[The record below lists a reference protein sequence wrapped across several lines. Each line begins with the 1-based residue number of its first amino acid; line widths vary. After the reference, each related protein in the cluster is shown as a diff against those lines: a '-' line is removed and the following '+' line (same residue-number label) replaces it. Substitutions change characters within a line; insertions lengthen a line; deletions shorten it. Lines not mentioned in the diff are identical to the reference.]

1 VRIDGVAVAGVGMI
15 RFGKYPDR
23 SCPALARDAA
33 LAALHDA
40 GMSLADVDEAFVGYI
55 QPASLL
61 GIKAVKELGL
71 TGLPVTHVENASATG
86 LVAFREAA
94 WAVASGR
101 AEVALALAFDKMT
114 DMARGSGSGR
124 VPGETRST
132 RRSSPRPTSP
142 CGPNG
147 GCTITARNPSTSP
160 PSPPRTGT
168 TVRCARGAIAD
179 RTIA

>member
-1 VRIDGVAVAGVGMI
+1 MV
-15 RFGKYPDR
+15 RFGKYRER
-23 SCPALARDAA
+23 SGPALSRDAA

-40 GMSLADVDEAFVGYI
+40 GMTLADVDEAFVGYI

-101 AEVALALAFDKMT
+101 AEVALALAFDRVP
-114 DMARGSGSGR
+114 DMAGGR
-124 VPGETRST
+124 DPGGAPGGTRST
-132 RRSSPRPTSP
+132 RRFSPRPTSR
-142 CGPNG
+142 CGLNG
-147 GCTITARNPSTSP
+147 GCTITARGPSTSP

-168 TVRCARGAIAD
+168 TARCARGAIAGP
-179 RTIA
+179 IIG